1 MDDVNGDDRVMATAH
16 HIIRTLGSD
25 NASDMLRIL
34 STFDDR
40 FSRFSL
46 SIPRNGSDEGGT
58 PAAPVLPVSCDA
70 DVGDAAL
77 QKALDLVHSWDFG
90 CSESARQTF
99 IWTDDPDEAYPY
111 LNAIDSIQAFIE
123 NPPSGVDPAALDRTQ
138 NALQLAML
146 RLEEEL
152 RNLME
157 KYGDSIDPDLL
168 QEMTYG
174 NGDED
179 KEKPDPPEFL
189 QEGKGFKSMTID
201 LLPQEIVTDLFEIAS
216 RMVGSG
222 YQTECT
228 QVFVCSRKAVLEE
241 SLQKLGFE
249 RLTIEDVQRMPWD
262 FLESEIFK
270 WIRIMKLTIGV
281 LFQSEKYL
289 CENVFKRQISLV
301 DATFYE
307 LAKGPMTQLL
317 NFAEAVAIGRRAPE
331 KLFKILDMYE
341 ALKDLLPPIEGLF
354 VGESSASLR
363 VEANAILMRLGEAA
377 RGTFTEF
384 ENAVQRETSRNPVPG
399 GAVHP
404 LTRYVMNYI
413 RFFSE
418 YTETLNQLLK
428 DRKVEQ
434 SGSFNSRS
442 EAANRGPLS
451 MVTLSLLELLE
462 KNLEAKSKLY
472 KDPALTIIFLMNNL
486 HYIVQKSKD
495 VEVRKL
501 VGDDW
506 IKRHSGKLHQYHMDY
521 RRTAWT
527 KVLAFLRDE
536 GISVSGGSVSGTTR
550 NLLKERFKNFNTAFD
565 ETVKAQSSWIVSDS
579 QLCAELQIS
588 VADLILP
595 AYRNFLG
602 RFQSHLDVVKN
613 RERYVKY
620 TAEEVEDHINA
631 LFEGSSGSMNRRRA
645 QGVAV

>member
-1 MDDVNGDDRVMATAH
+1 MEDINGDDRVMATAH

-46 SIPRNGSDEGGT
+46 SLPNNGSDEEGI
-58 PAAPVLPVSCDA
+58 PAVPLPSAVCSA
-70 DVGDAAL
+70 ETGDAAL
-77 QKALDLVHSWDFG
+77 EKALDLIHTWDFG
-90 CSESARQTF
+90 SSESARQTF
-99 IWTDDPDEAYPY
+99 IWTDDPDEAGPY
-111 LNAIDSIQAFIE
+111 LSAIDSIQVFLE
-123 NPPSGVDPAALDRTQ
+123 NPPSGVDPSALDRVQ

-157 KYGDSIDPDLL
+157 KYGESIDPDLL
-168 QEMTYG
+168 QEMAYN
-174 NGDED
+174 NGDEKRD
-179 KEKPDPPEFL
+179 SSELEQEEKSFQSL
-189 QEGKGFKSMTID
+189 TID
-201 LLPQEIVTDLFEIAS
+201 LFPEEIVTDIYEIAT
-216 RMVGSG
+216 RMVSFG

-228 QVFVCSRKAVLEE
+228 QVFMCNRKTVLEE
-241 SLQKLGFE
+241 NLQRLGFE

-270 WIRIMKLTIGV
+270 WTRIMKLTIGV
-281 LFQSEKYL
+281 LFRSEKQL
-289 CENVFKRQISLV
+289 CESVFKKDTSFV

-317 NFAEAVAIGRRAPE
+317 NFGEAVAIGRRAPE

-341 ALKDLLPPIEGLF
+341 SLRDLSPSIEGLF
-354 VGESSASLR
+354 VGETSASLR
-363 VEANAILMRLGEAA
+363 AEANTILVRLGDAA
-377 RGTFTEF
+377 RGTFAEF
-384 ENAVQRETSRNPVPG
+384 ENAVQHETSRNPVPG

-413 RFFSE
+413 RFFTD
-418 YTETLNQLLK
+418 YADTLNHLLK
-428 DRKVEQ
+428 DRTVDQ

-442 EAANRGPLS
+442 EAASRGPLS

-462 KNLEAKSKLY
+462 KNLDVKSKLY
-472 KDPALTIIFLMNNL
+472 KDPALTLLFLMNNL

-501 VGDDW
+501 IGDEW
-506 IKRHSGKLHQYHMDY
+506 IKRHSGKLHQYHTDY

-527 KVLAFLRDE
+527 KVLSFLRDD

-550 NLLKERFKNFNTAFD
+550 NLLKERFKNFNMAF
-565 ETVKAQSSWIVSDS
+565 EENVKAQSSWIVSDS

-588 VADLILP
+588 ITEMILP

-602 RFQSHLDVVKN
+602 RFQNHLDVVKN

-620 TAEEVEDHINA
+620 TPEEVEEHINA

-645 QGVAV
+645 QE